1 MPRRARAVG
10 YGAALLLGAA
20 LAVVAA
26 AVLAWGA
33 RHFRAAALKPEK
45 TLEALE
51 ETKQWM
57 KDLT

>member
-1 MPRRARAVG
+1 VG